1 MLQLTHQQIREAGK
15 IFELFNEQPF
25 SNYGLFQCS
34 ERESGEILKQVLV
47 KIDSDEDSTQVQ
59 IAAQLENLES
69 VSISLVPVPGG
80 YLPLVQ
86 GHETSVS
93 DEHAL
98 EFALN
103 YLSDIPRLRWKR
115 DNVRVKVAVVI
126 KKVTMSKPVHRVAK
140 MSFISK
146 LLFVMEFSPRNS
158 LQSYRRMGFRVQGQG
173 SKVIN

>member
-103 YLSDIPRLRWKR
+103 YLSDIRFEMEKR
-115 DNVRVKVAVVI
+115 QRQGQGGGGNKEGYYVEARSPS
-126 KKVTMSKPVHRVAK
+126 SKNELYIEAAIRDGV
-140 MSFISK
+140 FTE
-146 LLFVMEFSPRNS
+146 EFAAII
-158 LQSYRRMGFRVQGQG
+158 RRMGFRVQGQG